1 MRKLFEIDE
10 SEKQRI
16 LEMHINASKNH
27 YLIEQKKDP
36 PRKDALKTQVTNTGE
51 NENTIFDLGPFQS
64 RTVPDDSWA
73 GRLGVL
79 VSGENLY
86 YVKYDRNI
94 ENYTTNGAVDISGKP
109 EDFTVDLNTK
119 TVTNS
124 KFITNMSI
132 VSSFGGFSSVL
143 DKGAKPGMYQVIPT
157 FPEGFQTVMINYPRS
172 NAPSQI
178 DKFAPYLCTVVLD
191 VKKIETL
198 IRDGINKRVPSNS
211 STINLLQYY
220 VPKSKEEW
228 YVMRNNL
235 DSKNTETSID
245 FSEWSFKKFKRKK
258 IAIFLSD
265 WWPNSSHGKTN
276 VTDPTP
282 KPRDRFVPRSVGGN
296 VGEPFIFNKTQL
308 APGGEAQIK
317 KFVDQFLILKR
328 TDPDL
333 YDTYI
338 KELDKKYK
346 DTGINVYAYSSI
358 DNDPNEIITYV
369 EGPGGNAVDKC
380 GGKQLRSLYNKCLSD
395 RRAEVIAAELN
406 KQLPDFP
413 DFIGI
418 GKGESKS
425 VNGVGWTKGSPT
437 TEPQT
442 LPNRRFEVDLPEYS
456 DVKSVGN
463 N

>member
-27 YLIEQKKDP
+27 YLIEQKKEP
-36 PRKDALKTQVTNTGE
+36 PRKDALKTEVTNTGE
-51 NENTIFDLGPFQS
+51 YENNIFGLGPFQS

-119 TVTNS
+119 TVTNN

-143 DKGAKPGMYQVIPT
+143 DKGAKPGEYQVLSK
-157 FPEGFQTVMINYPRS
+157 FPKGFQTVMINYPEN

-178 DKFAPYLCTVVLD
+178 EKFAPYLCTVVLD
-191 VKKIETL
+191 VKKIELL
-198 IRDGINKRVPSNS
+198 IRDGVNNRVPSNS

-235 DSKNTETSID
+235 DSKNTETNID
-245 FSEWSFKKFKRKK
+245 FSEWSFRKFKRKK

-265 WWPNSSHGKTN
+265 WWPNSSHGKTK

-317 KFVDQFLILKR
+317 KFVDQFLFLKR

-338 KELDKKYK
+338 KELNKKYEK
-346 DTGINVYAYSSI
+346 TGINVYAYSSI

-369 EGPGGNAVDKC
+369 EGIDGNAVDKC

-395 RRAEVIAAELN
+395 RRAEVIAARLN
-406 KQLPDFP
+406 KDLPDFP

-456 DVKSVGN
+456 DVIPSKQ
-463 N
+463 